1 MSMESVPRSFGVAL
15 EGRLGQA
22 YNEEVFRYFLTLERK
37 RAARSRRS
45 CLLLLVSV
53 KEQPGVSG
61 PISPVAADGIFS
73 GLWLG
78 VREVDLIGWFR
89 EERVVGA
96 ILAQGAHPPAPDISR
111 RIGQRI
117 TETLRGCVPS
127 DVAGRLQ
134 VRVLQLRPPQ
144 SSSAT

>member
-1 MSMESVPRSFGVAL
+1 MKKQPD
-15 EGRLGQA
+15 EGGLIPP
-22 YNEEVFRYFLTLERK
+22 V
-37 RAARSRRS
+37 
-45 CLLLLVSV
+45 
-53 KEQPGVSG
+53 
-61 PISPVAADGIFS
+61 VAAGIFS
-73 GLWLG
+73 GLSLG
-78 VREVDLIGWFR
+78 VREVDFIGWFR

-96 ILAQGAHPPAPDISR
+96 ILTQGAHPLAPDIWR